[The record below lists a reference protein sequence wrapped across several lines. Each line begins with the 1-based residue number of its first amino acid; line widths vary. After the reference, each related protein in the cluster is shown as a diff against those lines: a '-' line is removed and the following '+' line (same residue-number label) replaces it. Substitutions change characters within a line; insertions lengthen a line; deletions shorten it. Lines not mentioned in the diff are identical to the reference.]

1 MATRKQYHRRNRAQN
16 RARIRAFFAEGVNKL
31 HLPLAVRALPTL
43 LHSALFLFFV
53 GLVVFLYHS
62 NLIAFKFVA
71 VWVGICTFLYVCAT
85 FLPIF
90 RHDSPYNTPLSPL
103 AWFLYTGFLCLLFQ
117 SLQWITAFN
126 CFRRELWIRF
136 RSLGD
141 LYHDWFLHGMEKAAE
156 DSALGLSSD
165 IDIRALL
172 WTFET
177 LDEGDEIEEFFQ
189 GILGSCNSA
198 VVSDPQVAFKTQN
211 GEKMSEALV
220 GFMCN
225 TLSSN
230 TVPESVKRRR
240 VEICSKMV
248 EVASL
253 SINRWIFD
261 RILYKDWGGLLNS
274 VDFGLFL
281 RRITYGDAFSAYYS
295 QCVTSVIVATVQER
309 DGRWFEL
316 AMCQLGV
323 SEAILREYLDHGD
336 SLLLAICIAICR
348 RTMGA
353 YSEHGWNRD
362 VYSQSKTLKSLTKF
376 DIRHT
381 LPELQ
386 YEFCSLW
393 NELVGSARYTGVD
406 RRTRSLSINIL
417 MHIRKAYI
425 TLHES
430 TSASP
435 TQFSALTTDI
445 DPILTLPSSYPLCNI
460 PFHSSG
466 LSHQVD
472 KVTTTATGM
481 KGHNSETSTPTLLVN
496 DVPGTCASGS
506 VPGTPLVL
514 TTNPGHI
521 GTYVADDSSPEHV
534 RS

>member
-1 MATRKQYHRRNRAQN
+1 MVTRKRYHRRNRAQN

-31 HLPLAVRALPTL
+31 HLPLVVRALPAL

-62 NLIAFKFVA
+62 DLLAFKFVA
-71 VWVGICTFLYVCAT
+71 VWVGICTLLYVCVT

-103 AWFLYTGFLCLLFQ
+103 AWFLYTGFLCLFFQ
-117 SLQWITAFN
+117 SLRWITAFN
-126 CFRRELWIRF
+126 CFRRELWVRS

-141 LYHDWFLHGMEKAAE
+141 LYHDWFLHGMDKAAE

-172 WTFET
+172 WAFET
-177 LDEGDEIEEFFQ
+177 LDEDDEIEGFFE

-198 VVSDPQVAFKTQN
+198 IGSDPQIAFKTPN
-211 GEKMSEALV
+211 GERMSEALV
-220 GFMCN
+220 GFMCS

-230 TVPESVKRRR
+230 LVPESVKRRR
-240 VEICSKMV
+240 VEICRRMV
-248 EVASL
+248 EAASL
-253 SINRWIFD
+253 SIDRWIFD

-281 RRITYGDAFSAYYS
+281 RGITYGDAFSAYYS

-309 DGRWFEL
+309 DDRWFEL
-316 AMCQLGV
+316 AMDQLDV
-323 SEAILREYLDHGD
+323 SKAILREYLDHGD
-336 SLLLAICIAICR
+336 SLLLANCIAICR

-362 VYSQSKTLKSLTKF
+362 VYSQSKTLKLLAKL

-393 NELVGSARYTGVD
+393 NELVGSARYTGGD
-406 RRTRSLSINIL
+406 RHTRSLSINIL
-417 MHIRKAYI
+417 MHIRKMYI
-425 TLHES
+425 ILHES
-430 TSASP
+430 TSAAP

-445 DPILTLPSSYPLCNI
+445 NPILTLPSSYPLCNN
-460 PFHSSG
+460 PFHSSC
-466 LSHQVD
+466 LSHD
-472 KVTTTATGM
+472 KIAIAATGL
-481 KGHNSETSTPTLLVN
+481 KVHNSETSASTLLIN
-496 DVPGTCASGS
+496 GVPGTCASGS
-506 VPGTPLVL
+506 IPGTPPVL
-514 TTNPGHI
+514 TTNPSHI
-521 GTYVADDSSPEHV
+521 GIYVADDSSPEHV